1 MWVHS
6 GAHSDR
12 WVQSGSRS
20 FTRSLLG
27 VAGFIGGYVI
37 FNLVR
42 IGVAMSFGFTWVN
55 SSAHRGRRV
64 HSGSRGITSGE
75 PRSRRVHSGSLGCT
89 QRA

>member
-1 MWVHS
+1 M
-6 GAHSDR
+6 
-12 WVQSGSRS
+12 
-20 FTRSLLG
+20 
-27 VAGFIGGYVI
+27 I